1 MINFWRQG
9 ARSQTV
15 YSIQSRKTWQILFF
29 FLSLAMLGLR
39 CCKGFS
45 PFMVSGDY
53 SLVAMPG
60 LLIEVASPVAE
71 HGL

>member
-1 MINFWRQG
+1 MC
-9 ARSQTV
+9 
-15 YSIQSRKTWQILFF
+15 LF
-29 FLSLAMLGLR
+29 LAMLGLR